1 MSKRRPSGGNHGG
14 GGGHDG
20 GGMLRW
26 LLTYADMI
34 TLLMAFFILMYS
46 MSILNLAKFKSV
58 AVSIRSGL
66 GGNLEGGS
74 HLLSA
79 PDKQMA
85 DSPAAKDFPRED
97 FKSVEKVAHELQV
110 YINQHNLKQSMRV
123 TVEERGLVISVISDN
138 MLFNIG
144 TTEFA
149 AGATKILDKIA
160 SIIASTSNK
169 VMVEGHTCDLP
180 ICTPV
185 FPSNWELSSSRA
197 SRVIRLLI
205 NEYGIPAKRLAAAG
219 YADTKPIFPNN
230 SEENRRRNRR
240 VDVVILTDTRL

>member
-1 MSKRRPSGGNHGG
+1 M
-14 GGGHDG
+14 
-20 GGMLRW
+20 RW

-46 MSILNLAKFKSV
+46 MSVLNLAKFKSV
-58 AVSIRSGL
+58 AVSIRSGM
-66 GGNLEGGS
+66 GGSLEGGS

-79 PDKQMA
+79 P
-85 DSPAAKDFPRED
+85 KDQTSDGGQESTDVSLED
-97 FKSVEKVAHELQV
+97 TKSVEKVAHELQV

-138 MLFNIG
+138 MLFHIG

>member
-1 MSKRRPSGGNHGG
+1 
-14 GGGHDG
+14 
-20 GGMLRW
+20 
-26 LLTYADMI
+26 
-34 TLLMAFFILMYS
+34 MYS
-46 MSILNLAKFKSV
+46 MSVLNLAKFKSV
-58 AVSIRSGL
+58 AVSIRSGM

-74 HLLSA
+74 HLLTAPKDQTSDGPESA
-79 PDKQMA
+79 
-85 DSPAAKDFPRED
+85 AASLED
-97 FKSVEKVAHELQV
+97 TKSVEKVAHELQV
-110 YINQHNLKQSMRV
+110 YINQHNLEQSMRV

-138 MLFNIG
+138 MLFHIG

-219 YADTKPIFPNN
+219 YADTKPISPNN

>member
-1 MSKRRPSGGNHGG
+1 MSKRRSSGGNHGG

-58 AVSIRSGL
+58 AISIRSGL

-74 HLLSA
+74 HLLTA
-79 PDKQMA
+79 PKEQTSDGPE
-85 DSPAAKDFPRED
+85 SRETPLED
-97 FKSVEKVAHELQV
+97 FKSAEKVAHELQI
-110 YINQHNLKQSMRV
+110 YINQHNLEQSMRV

-138 MLFNIG
+138 MLFHIG

-180 ICTPV
+180 ICTHV
-185 FPSNWELSSSRA
+185 FPSNWELSASRA